1 MTTKVRMMIAGVTL
15 VAVFALVSMSGPSY
29 AGGGKDLKSAV
40 AKVAEAIK
48 KGDNDG
54 AAKLAKDTAKGIED
68 IGDLMHLFKPRTKQG
83 LGVGSKKVVSNDAK
97 DGIEAMIRDFA
108 RGDGI
113 AGAGKISDSLQETGY
128 WIAAMAEISMAKG
141 WDKDQGKKTKK
152 NWNMWMTEMKDAG
165 VEFAKVSAAKGNTL
179 KAVATKVNNAC
190 NNCHSVFKD

>member
-1 MTTKVRMMIAGVTL
+1 MMIAGATL
-15 VAVFALVSMSGPSY
+15 SAVFALVSMTGPSY
-29 AGGGKDLKSAV
+29 AGGGKDLGAAV
-40 AKVAEAIK
+40 KKVADAIK
-48 KGDNDG
+48 SGDKDG

-68 IGDLMHLFKPRTKQG
+68 IGDLMHLFKPRTKGG
-83 LGVGSKKVVSNDAK
+83 LGVGSKKVVTNDAK

-113 AGAGKISDSLQETGY
+113 AGAGKISGSLEETGY
-128 WIAAMAEISMAKG
+128 WIAAMAEISAAKG

-152 NWNMWMTEMKDAG
+152 NWTMWMADMKEAG
-165 VEFAKVSAAKGNTL
+165 IEFSKVSAAKGNTL